1 MVRRKSRY
9 IDVVIMLF
17 KANALWSGFTV
28 LIVAG
33 REDVKHRIA
42 LAVQCESR

>member
-1 MVRRKSRY
+1 MVRRKPRY

-17 KANALWSGFTV
+17 KANALWSGFTA

-33 REDVKHRIA
+33 REDVKQRVA
-42 LAVQCESR
+42 LAAQCESC